1 MKTRVP
7 SGLVI
12 VAVATAL
19 TACSDSADTT
29 DEANSADSPEASA
42 ESVELNLLAASSTRV
57 FNEELEAQA
66 AELDPS
72 AFLLINN
79 AGSSTLVQQLV
90 DGAPGDVLITAD
102 EKNMTDAQD
111 AGVVND
117 PVQLASNV
125 MVMVVPSGNP
135 AGLESVEDITED
147 TTFVLC
153 DPQVPC
159 GTVSESIIEA
169 KGLDVTADS
178 LEHQVADV
186 LGKVTSGEADAGWVY
201 ATDAAAAGDAV
212 EVIEIE
218 GAEEFTNSIFGAVV
232 AESENP
238 GSAQQLLDL
247 LADDFD
253 SVWTDYGFTPED

>member
-1 MKTRVP
+1 MKTRVL
-7 SGLVI
+7 SSLAI
-12 VAVATAL
+12 AAIAAAM
-19 TACSDSADTT
+19 TACSDSAETT
-29 DEANSADSPEASA
+29 GSTEASA
-42 ESVELNLLAASSTRV
+42 ESVELNVLAASSTRV
-57 FNEELEAQA
+57 FNKELESQA

-72 AFLLINN
+72 ASLLINN

-111 AGVVND
+111 ADVVED

-125 MVMVVPSGNP
+125 MVMVVPAGNP
-135 AGLESVEDITED
+135 AGLESVEDITEE

-159 GTVSESIIEA
+159 GTVSESIIDA

-201 ATDAAAAGDAV
+201 ATDAAAAGDSV
-212 EVIEIE
+212 EVIDIE
-218 GAEEFTNSIFGAVV
+218 GAEEFTNSIYGAVV
-232 AESENP
+232 SESSNP
-238 GSAQQLLDL
+238 ESAQQLLDL

-253 SVWTDYGFTPED
+253 PIWTDYGFTPED

>member
-1 MKTRVP
+1 MRTRVLP
-7 SGLVI
+7 ALVI

-19 TACSDSADTT
+19 TACSDSAD
-29 DEANSADSPEASA
+29 SA
-42 ESVELNLLAASSTRV
+42 EAPTEKVELNLLAASSTRV

-72 AFLLINN
+72 VSLLINN

-125 MVMVVPSGNP
+125 MVMVVPAGNP

-232 AESENP
+232 AKSENP
-238 GSAQQLLDL
+238 ESAQKLLDL

-253 SVWTDYGFTPED
+253 SVWTDYDFTPED

>member
-1 MKTRVP
+1 MRTRVFP
-7 SGLVI
+7 ALAI

-19 TACSDSADTT
+19 TACSDSAD
-29 DEANSADSPEASA
+29 SA
-42 ESVELNLLAASSTRV
+42 EAPAEKVELNLLAASSTRV

-72 AFLLINN
+72 VSLLINN

-102 EKNMTDAQD
+102 KKNMTDAQD
-111 AGVVND
+111 TGVVND

-125 MVMVVPSGNP
+125 MVMVVPAGIP

-238 GSAQQLLDL
+238 ESAQQLLDL

-253 SVWTDYGFTPED
+253 SVWTDYAFTPED

>member
-1 MKTRVP
+1 M
-7 SGLVI
+7 
-12 VAVATAL
+12 
-19 TACSDSADTT
+19 
-29 DEANSADSPEASA
+29 
-42 ESVELNLLAASSTRV
+42 
-57 FNEELEAQA
+57 
-66 AELDPS
+66 
-72 AFLLINN
+72 
-79 AGSSTLVQQLV
+79 
-90 DGAPGDVLITAD
+90 
-102 EKNMTDAQD
+102 
-111 AGVVND
+111 VND

-125 MVMVVPSGNP
+125 MVMVVPAGNP

-238 GSAQQLLDL
+238 ESAQQLLDL

-253 SVWTDYGFTPED
+253 SVWTDYDFTPED

>member
-1 MKTRVP
+1 MKARVL
-7 SGLVI
+7 SGLAI
-12 VAVATAL
+12 LSLATAL
-19 TACSDSADTT
+19 TACSDSSESDASADG
-29 DEANSADSPEASA
+29 NSAERT
-42 ESVELNLLAASSTRV
+42 ELNVLAASSTRV
-57 FNEELEAQA
+57 FNDELKDKA
-66 AELDPS
+66 AEFEPP
-72 AFLLINN
+72 AILLINN

-111 AGVVND
+111 AGVVED

-135 AGLESVEDITED
+135 GGIESVEDISD
-147 TTFVLC
+147 DNTFVLC

-159 GTVSESIIEA
+159 GTVSESII
-169 KGLDVTADS
+169 KSKDLDVTADS

-201 ATDAAAAGDAV
+201 ATDAAAAGDTV
-212 EVIEIE
+212 EVIDID
-218 GAEEFTNSIFGAVV
+218 GAEEFTNGIFGAVV
-232 AESENP
+232 SDSENAD
-238 GSAQQLLDL
+238 SAQQLLDL

-253 SVWTDYGFTPED
+253 DIWRDYGFTPED

>member
-1 MKTRVP
+1 MRTRVLP
-7 SGLVI
+7 ALAI

-19 TACSDSADTT
+19 TACSDST
-29 DEANSADSPEASA
+29 DSVEAPA
-42 ESVELNLLAASSTRV
+42 EKVELNLLAASSTRV

-66 AELDPS
+66 TELDPS
-72 AFLLINN
+72 VSLLINN

-125 MVMVVPSGNP
+125 MVMVVPAGNP

-212 EVIEIE
+212 DVIEIE

-238 GSAQQLLDL
+238 ESAQQLLDL
-247 LADDFD
+247 LANDFD
-253 SVWTDYGFTPED
+253 SVWTDYDFTPED

>member
-1 MKTRVP
+1 MKSRVL
-7 SGLVI
+7 SGL
-12 VAVATAL
+12 ALLSLTAAL
-19 TACSDSADTT
+19 VACSDSSDAASTS
-29 DEANSADSPEASA
+29 EALENRVD
-42 ESVELNLLAASSTRV
+42 LNLLAASSTRV
-57 FNEELEAQA
+57 FNDDLKKQA
-66 AELDPS
+66 AELEPPVGV
-72 AFLLINN
+72 FINN

-102 EKNMTDAQD
+102 EKNMNDAKE

-135 AGLESVEDITED
+135 GNINSIEDITDES
-147 TTFVLC
+147 TFVLC

-159 GTVSESIIEA
+159 GTVSESIIKS
-169 KGLDVTADS
+169 KGLDITADS

-201 ATDAAAAGDAV
+201 ATDAAAAGDTV

-218 GAEEFTNSIFGAVV
+218 GAEEFTNGIFGAVV
-232 AESENP
+232 SESENP
-238 GSAQQLLDL
+238 KSAQQLLDL

-253 SVWTDYGFTPED
+253 KVWKEYGFTPED

>member
-1 MKTRVP
+1 MKSRVL
-7 SGLVI
+7 SGL
-12 VAVATAL
+12 ALLSLTAAL
-19 TACSDSADTT
+19 VACSDSS
-29 DEANSADSPEASA
+29 DEASTSEAL
-42 ESVELNLLAASSTRV
+42 ENRVELNLLAASSTRV
-57 FNEELEAQA
+57 FNDDLKKQATELEPPVG
-66 AELDPS
+66 L
-72 AFLLINN
+72 FINN

-102 EKNMTDAQD
+102 EKNMNDAKE

-135 AGLESVEDITED
+135 GNINSIEDITDES
-147 TTFVLC
+147 TFVLC

-159 GTVSESIIEA
+159 GTVSESIIES
-169 KGLDVTADS
+169 KGLDITADS

-201 ATDAAAAGDAV
+201 ATDAAAAGDTV

-218 GAEEFTNSIFGAVV
+218 GAEEFTNGIFGAVV
-232 AESENP
+232 SESENP
-238 GSAQQLLDL
+238 ESAQQLLDL

-253 SVWTDYGFTPED
+253 KVWKEYGFTPED

>member
-1 MKTRVP
+1 MRTRVFP
-7 SGLVI
+7 ALAI

-19 TACSDSADTT
+19 TACSDSAD
-29 DEANSADSPEASA
+29 SA
-42 ESVELNLLAASSTRV
+42 EAPAEKVELNLLAASSTRV
-57 FNEELEAQA
+57 FNEELEAQT

-72 AFLLINN
+72 VSLLINN

-102 EKNMTDAQD
+102 KKNMTDAQD
-111 AGVVND
+111 TGVVND

-125 MVMVVPSGNP
+125 MVMVVPAGNP

-238 GSAQQLLDL
+238 ESAQQLLDL

-253 SVWTDYGFTPED
+253 SVWTDYDFTPED

>member
-1 MKTRVP
+1 MRTRVLP
-7 SGLVI
+7 ALAI

-19 TACSDSADTT
+19 TACSDSAD
-29 DEANSADSPEASA
+29 SA
-42 ESVELNLLAASSTRV
+42 EAPAEKEELNLLAASSTRV

-66 AELDPS
+66 AEIDPS
-72 AFLLINN
+72 VSLLINN

-102 EKNMTDAQD
+102 KKNMTDAQD

-125 MVMVVPSGNP
+125 MVMVVPAGNP

-201 ATDAAAAGDAV
+201 ATDAASAGDAV

-238 GSAQQLLDL
+238 ESAQQLLDL

-253 SVWTDYGFTPED
+253 SVWTDYDFTPED

>member
-1 MKTRVP
+1 MKSRVL
-7 SGLVI
+7 SGL
-12 VAVATAL
+12 ALLSLTAAL
-19 TACSDSADTT
+19 VACSDSS
-29 DEANSADSPEASA
+29 DEASTSEAL
-42 ESVELNLLAASSTRV
+42 ENRVELNLLAASSTRV
-57 FNEELEAQA
+57 FNDDLKKQA
-66 AELDPS
+66 AELEPPVGL
-72 AFLLINN
+72 FINN

-102 EKNMTDAQD
+102 EKNMNDAKE

-135 AGLESVEDITED
+135 GNINSIEDITDES
-147 TTFVLC
+147 TFVLC

-159 GTVSESIIEA
+159 GTVSESIIES
-169 KGLDVTADS
+169 KGLDITADS

-186 LGKVTSGEADAGWVY
+186 LGKITSGEADAGWVY
-201 ATDAAAAGDAV
+201 ATDAAAAGDTV

-218 GAEEFTNSIFGAVV
+218 GAEEFTNGIFGAVV
-232 AESENP
+232 SESENP

-253 SVWTDYGFTPED
+253 KVWKEYGFTPED

>member
-1 MKTRVP
+1 MRTRVLP
-7 SGLVI
+7 ALVI
-12 VAVATAL
+12 VAVSTAL
-19 TACSDSADTT
+19 TACSDSAD
-29 DEANSADSPEASA
+29 SA
-42 ESVELNLLAASSTRV
+42 EAPAEKVELNLLAASSTRV

-72 AFLLINN
+72 VSLLINN

-111 AGVVND
+111 AGVVNY

-125 MVMVVPSGNP
+125 MVMVVPAGKP
-135 AGLESVEDITED
+135 AGLGSVEDIRED

-238 GSAQQLLDL
+238 ESAQQLLDL

-253 SVWTDYGFTPED
+253 SVWTDYDFTPED

>member
-1 MKTRVP
+1 MRTRVLP
-7 SGLVI
+7 ALVI

-19 TACSDSADTT
+19 TACSDSAD
-29 DEANSADSPEASA
+29 SA
-42 ESVELNLLAASSTRV
+42 EAPAEKEELNLLAASSTRV

-66 AELDPS
+66 AEIDPS
-72 AFLLINN
+72 VSLLINN

-125 MVMVVPSGNP
+125 MVMVVPAGNP

-201 ATDAAAAGDAV
+201 ATDAASAGDAV

-238 GSAQQLLDL
+238 ESAQQLLDL

-253 SVWTDYGFTPED
+253 SVWTDYDFTPED

>member
-1 MKTRVP
+1 MRTRVLP
-7 SGLVI
+7 ALAI

-19 TACSDSADTT
+19 TACSDSAD
-29 DEANSADSPEASA
+29 SA
-42 ESVELNLLAASSTRV
+42 EAPAEKVELNLLAASSTRV

-66 AELDPS
+66 AELDPPVS
-72 AFLLINN
+72 LLINN

-125 MVMVVPSGNP
+125 MVMVVPAGNP

-169 KGLDVTADS
+169 KGLDATADS

-212 EVIEIE
+212 DVIEIE

-238 GSAQQLLDL
+238 ESAQQLLDL
-247 LADDFD
+247 LANDFD
-253 SVWTDYGFTPED
+253 SVWTDYDFTPED

>member
-1 MKTRVP
+1 MKSRVL
-7 SGLVI
+7 SGLALLSLT
-12 VAVATAL
+12 VALV
-19 TACSDSADTT
+19 ACSDSS
-29 DEANSADSPEASA
+29 DEASTSEAL
-42 ESVELNLLAASSTRV
+42 ENRVELNLLAASSTRV
-57 FNEELEAQA
+57 FNDDLKKQA
-66 AELDPS
+66 AELEPPVGL
-72 AFLLINN
+72 FINN

-102 EKNMTDAQD
+102 EKNMNDAKE

-135 AGLESVEDITED
+135 GNINSIEDITDES
-147 TTFVLC
+147 TFVLC

-159 GTVSESIIEA
+159 GTVSESIIES
-169 KGLDVTADS
+169 KGLDITADS

-201 ATDAAAAGDAV
+201 ATDAAAAGDTV

-218 GAEEFTNSIFGAVV
+218 GAEEFTNGIFGAVV
-232 AESENP
+232 YESENP
-238 GSAQQLLDL
+238 ESAQQLLDL
-247 LADDFD
+247 VADDFD
-253 SVWTDYGFTPED
+253 KVWKEYGFTPED

>member
-1 MKTRVP
+1 MRTRVLP
-7 SGLVI
+7 ALVI

-19 TACSDSADTT
+19 TACSDSAD
-29 DEANSADSPEASA
+29 SA
-42 ESVELNLLAASSTRV
+42 EAPAEKVELNLLAASSTRV

-72 AFLLINN
+72 VSLLIND

-111 AGVVND
+111 SGVVND

-125 MVMVVPSGNP
+125 MVMVVPAGNP

-169 KGLDVTADS
+169 KGLEVTADS
-178 LEHQVADV
+178 LEHQVTDV

-238 GSAQQLLDL
+238 ESAQQLLDL

-253 SVWTDYGFTPED
+253 SVWTDYDFTPED

>member
-1 MKTRVP
+1 MKSRVL
-7 SGLVI
+7 SGL
-12 VAVATAL
+12 ALSSLTAAL
-19 TACSDSADTT
+19 VACSDSS
-29 DEANSADSPEASA
+29 DEASTSEAL
-42 ESVELNLLAASSTRV
+42 ENRVELNLLAASSTRV
-57 FNEELEAQA
+57 FNDDLKKQA
-66 AELDPS
+66 AELEPPVGL
-72 AFLLINN
+72 FINN

-90 DGAPGDVLITAD
+90 DGAPGDVLLTAD
-102 EKNMTDAQD
+102 EKNMNDAKE

-135 AGLESVEDITED
+135 GNINSIEDITDES
-147 TTFVLC
+147 TFVLC

-159 GTVSESIIEA
+159 GTVSESIIES
-169 KGLDVTADS
+169 KGLDITADS

-201 ATDAAAAGDAV
+201 ATDAAAAGDTV

-218 GAEEFTNSIFGAVV
+218 GAEEFTNGIFGAVV
-232 AESENP
+232 YESENP
-238 GSAQQLLDL
+238 ESAQQLLDL

-253 SVWTDYGFTPED
+253 KVWKEYGFTPED

>member
-1 MKTRVP
+1 MKTRILT
-7 SGLVI
+7 GLAI
-12 VAVATAL
+12 AAIAATM
-19 TACSDSADTT
+19 TACSDSVETT
-29 DEANSADSPEASA
+29 GSTEASA
-42 ESVELNLLAASSTRV
+42 AGVELNLLAASSTRV
-57 FNEELEAQA
+57 FNEELESQA

-72 AFLLINN
+72 ASLLINN

-111 AGVVND
+111 TDVVED
-117 PVQLASNV
+117 PVRLASNV
-125 MVMVVPSGNP
+125 MVMVVPAGNP
-135 AGLESVEDITED
+135 AGLKSVEDITED

-159 GTVSESIIEA
+159 GTVSESIIGA

-201 ATDAAAAGDAV
+201 ATDAAAAGDSV
-212 EVIEIE
+212 EVIDIK
-218 GAEEFTNSIFGAVV
+218 GAEEFTNSIYGAVV
-232 AESENP
+232 SESSNP
-238 GSAQQLLDL
+238 ESAQQLLDL

-253 SVWTDYGFTPED
+253 AIWTDYGFTPED

>member
-1 MKTRVP
+1 MRTRVLP
-7 SGLVI
+7 ALAI

-19 TACSDSADTT
+19 TACSDSAD
-29 DEANSADSPEASA
+29 SA
-42 ESVELNLLAASSTRV
+42 EAPAEKEELNLLAASSTRV

-72 AFLLINN
+72 VSLLINN

-102 EKNMTDAQD
+102 KKNMTDAQD

-125 MVMVVPSGNP
+125 MVMVVPAGNP

-201 ATDAAAAGDAV
+201 ATDAASAGDAV

-238 GSAQQLLDL
+238 ESAQQLLDL

-253 SVWTDYGFTPED
+253 SVWTDYDFTPED

>member
-1 MKTRVP
+1 MKSRVL
-7 SGLVI
+7 SGLALLSLAAAL
-12 VAVATAL
+12 VACT
-19 TACSDSADTT
+19 DSS
-29 DEANSADSPEASA
+29 DEASTSEAL
-42 ESVELNLLAASSTRV
+42 ENRVELNLLAASSTRV
-57 FNEELEAQA
+57 FNDDLKKQA
-66 AELDPS
+66 AELEPPVGL
-72 AFLLINN
+72 FINN

-102 EKNMTDAQD
+102 EKNMNDAKE

-135 AGLESVEDITED
+135 GNINSLEDITDES
-147 TTFVLC
+147 TFVLC

-159 GTVSESIIEA
+159 GTVSESIIES
-169 KGLDVTADS
+169 KGLDIIADS

-201 ATDAAAAGDAV
+201 ATDAAAAGDTV

-218 GAEEFTNSIFGAVV
+218 GAEEFTNGIFGAVV
-232 AESENP
+232 YESENP
-238 GSAQQLLDL
+238 ESAQQLLDL
-247 LADDFD
+247 VADDFD
-253 SVWTDYGFTPED
+253 KVWKEYGFTPED

>member
-1 MKTRVP
+1 MISRVL
-7 SGLVI
+7 SGLALLSLT
-12 VAVATAL
+12 VALV
-19 TACSDSADTT
+19 ACSDSS
-29 DEANSADSPEASA
+29 DEASTSAALENR
-42 ESVELNLLAASSTRV
+42 VELNLLAASSTRV
-57 FNEELEAQA
+57 FNDDLKKQA
-66 AELDPS
+66 AELEPPVGL
-72 AFLLINN
+72 FINN

-102 EKNMTDAQD
+102 EKNMNDAKEG
-111 AGVVND
+111 GVVND

-135 AGLESVEDITED
+135 GNINSIEDITDES
-147 TTFVLC
+147 TFVLC

-159 GTVSESIIEA
+159 GTVSESIIES
-169 KGLDVTADS
+169 KGLDITADS

-201 ATDAAAAGDAV
+201 ATDAAAAGDTV

-218 GAEEFTNSIFGAVV
+218 GAEEFTNGIFGAVV
-232 AESENP
+232 SESENP
-238 GSAQQLLDL
+238 ESAQQLLDL

-253 SVWTDYGFTPED
+253 KVWKEYGFTPED

>member
-1 MKTRVP
+1 MRTRVFP
-7 SGLVI
+7 ALAI

-19 TACSDSADTT
+19 TACSDSAD
-29 DEANSADSPEASA
+29 SA
-42 ESVELNLLAASSTRV
+42 EAPAEKVELNLLAASSTRV

-66 AELDPS
+66 AEIDPS
-72 AFLLINN
+72 VSLLINN

-102 EKNMTDAQD
+102 KKNMTDAQD
-111 AGVVND
+111 TGVVND

-125 MVMVVPSGNP
+125 MVMVVPAGNP

-238 GSAQQLLDL
+238 ESAQQLLDL

-253 SVWTDYGFTPED
+253 SVWTDYDFTPED